1 MEATVSKLV
10 LLTSFEVLKLL
21 PLDCCS
27 TSLASNKRRLLN
39 QVVFSFNRG

>member
-27 TSLASNKRRLLN
+27 TSLASNKRRY
-39 QVVFSFNRG
+39 